1 MGGDPVLTR
10 PHQPKPAP
18 VPALPTLPE
27 LLQEFAALEDW
38 EERYDYLID
47 LGKTLPDHDESFYLP
62 ANRVHGCMNTVWLV
76 TEPVVADGG
85 VAALRIRA
93 DSDSLIV
100 NGLIVVL
107 LAIFD
112 GKSPAEILAS
122 DEAAVFRQLG
132 LDQNLSPQRRN
143 GLYAMVQRVRQA
155 AIDYPVRGTH
165 PGSH

>member
-1 MGGDPVLTR
+1 MNKTPDS
-10 PHQPKPAP
+10 Q
-18 VPALPTLPE
+18 LPTLPE
-27 LLQEFAALEDW
+27 LLAEFAELHDW

-62 ANRVHGCMNTVWLV
+62 ANRVHGCMSTVWM
-76 TEPVVADGG
+76 VVDPALEGDG
-85 VAALRIRA
+85 VKALRIRA

-112 GKSPAEILAS
+112 GKSPAAILAA
-122 DEAAVFRQLG
+122 DEAAIFRQLG

-155 AIDYPVRGTH
+155 AVEAAASGHMARDSR
-165 PGSH
+165 PGPP

>member
-1 MGGDPVLTR
+1 MSD
-10 PHQPKPAP
+10 KPL
-18 VPALPTLPE
+18 PALPALPE
-27 LLQEFAALEDW
+27 LLAELAELHDW

-62 ANRVHGCMNTVWLV
+62 ANRVHGCMSTVWMV
-76 TEPVVADGG
+76 VDPVPETGDVKSLH
-85 VAALRIRA
+85 VRA

-100 NGLIVVL
+100 NGLIVIL

-112 GKSPAEILAS
+112 GQSPAAILAAG
-122 DEAAVFRQLG
+122 EAATFRQLG

-155 AIDYPVRGTH
+155 AVEYSVQGSRPGT
-165 PGSH
+165 P

>member
-1 MGGDPVLTR
+1 MN
-10 PHQPKPAP
+10 QKPATP
-18 VPALPTLPE
+18 LPKLAE
-27 LLQEFAALEDW
+27 LLAEFAGLEDW

-62 ANRVHGCMNTVWLV
+62 GNRVHGCMSTVWLV

-85 VAALRIRA
+85 AVSFRVRA

-112 GKSPAEILAS
+112 GKSPAEILAA
-122 DEAAVFRQLG
+122 DEAAIFRQLG

-143 GLYAMVQRVRQA
+143 GLYAMVQRVKQA
-155 AIDYPVRGTH
+155 ATNYPAPGTR
-165 PGSH
+165 PGPR